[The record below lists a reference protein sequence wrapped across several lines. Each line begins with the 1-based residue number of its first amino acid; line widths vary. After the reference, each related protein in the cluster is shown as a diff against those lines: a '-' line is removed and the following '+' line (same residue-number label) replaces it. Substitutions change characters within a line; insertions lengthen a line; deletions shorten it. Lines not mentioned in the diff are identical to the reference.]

1 MLCSAWYHL
10 SSNDYVRFPAKRGLR
25 QHLRIPSEPRMAQ
38 GNSHASLVSPGRG
51 SEIAKQTRIQGSLG
65 QGSCNLRGLSEQRRH
80 SKCYQGGYQIIHS
93 KDNSLTKARNL
104 EANLAFGKT
113 LSCLKRPWNNGRSLK
128 LIKIKL
134 LPGKMENLK

>member
-65 QGSCNLRGLSEQRRH
+65 QGSCNLRGLSKQRDRETLFVSWEIVKIILIRFICGHISQLLGKRLRPTYRDMQRRE
-80 SKCYQGGYQIIHS
+80 I
-93 KDNSLTKARNL
+93 
-104 EANLAFGKT
+104 
-113 LSCLKRPWNNGRSLK
+113 KRADYIL
-128 LIKIKL
+128 
-134 LPGKMENLK
+134 